1 MCVLQLDRTIFFFGK
16 GLVNDFTA
24 NILVQKAETGK
35 ISQHWDPCVCRERRR
50 ISIIIRDSALMQPQL
65 FLN

>member
-35 ISQHWDPCVCRERRR
+35 ISHIGVHVFVEKEDEFP
-50 ISIIIRDSALMQPQL
+50 S
-65 FLN
+65 